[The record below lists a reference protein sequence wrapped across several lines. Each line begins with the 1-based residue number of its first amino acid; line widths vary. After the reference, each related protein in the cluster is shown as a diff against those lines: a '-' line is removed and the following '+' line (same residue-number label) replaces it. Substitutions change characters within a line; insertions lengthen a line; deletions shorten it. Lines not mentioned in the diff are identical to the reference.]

1 MTHND
6 VINVLVKLYPSIK
19 DEPEYNYDITKLWVY
34 VINKFA
40 GQELFKQ
47 SEEFSGNIRRSSNGE
62 IVISCYLSN
71 DEYYTTMIT
80 IANKMLLLKKLEL
93 LQENYE

>member
-6 VINVLVKLYPSIK
+6 VLNVLVKLCPTIK
-19 DEPEYNYDITKLWVY
+19 NEPEFNYDISKLWVY
-34 VINKFA
+34 VVNKFA

-47 SEEFSGNIRRSSNGE
+47 SEEFSGNIRWSSDGKLA
-62 IVISCYLSN
+62 IGGWTSY
-71 DEYYTTMIT
+71 DQYYTTMIT